1 MVDITLQHP
10 GLARAAY
17 TLAAAVFDIATGF
30 EQHIEQVQSGLDV
43 QRLAGLFQL
52 DAVAVLGIFR
62 RRQLGGGEAFDVGM
76 GVAQAFAGALEGI
89 EHRRRAAAVEVRI
102 TGLPGQVVSQVRHRV
117 LLVVEVV
124 EHLGIDP
131 AELFQ

>member
-1 MVDITLQHP
+1 M
-10 GLARAAY
+10 
-17 TLAAAVFDIATGF
+17 
-30 EQHIEQVQSGLDV
+30 
-43 QRLAGLFQL
+43 
-52 DAVAVLGIFR
+52 
-62 RRQLGGGEAFDVGM
+62 GM